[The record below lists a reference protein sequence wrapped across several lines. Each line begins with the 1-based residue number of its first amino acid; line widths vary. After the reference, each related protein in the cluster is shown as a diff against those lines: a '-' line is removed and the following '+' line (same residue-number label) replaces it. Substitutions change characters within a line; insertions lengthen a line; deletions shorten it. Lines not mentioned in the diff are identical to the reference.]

1 MVKKIIFR
9 DKASRYTFVFYTASR
24 SDLQFHSFASD
35 NFHFK
40 VNSRSFMLFVAFVLI
55 KNLLG
60 AGCVIFHSFRRGA
73 HFSKLA
79 ELELWRKNIRHAG
92 VSCKGKQN

>member
-9 DKASRYTFVFYTASR
+9 DKASRYTPIY
-24 SDLQFHSFASD
+24 
-35 NFHFK
+35 NFTHLRLINFDFK